1 MFAIVKKEIRSF
13 FAGASAY
20 LIGAVFLVLNG
31 CVLFVLPTPYN
42 LFDSGFAAMDGF
54 FEWMPLVFLFLIP
67 ALCMRSFAEEKKAGT
82 LESLLTRPVSE
93 AAIVGGKWLAAG
105 ILLLLFLLPAFLYRY
120 CMAELATPPGNID
133 RAAFWGAFIGV
144 WLLGAVFISIGL
156 FLSACTRNQMMAFIL
171 SAAACAVF
179 YWGFDALSRLPL
191 LGRIDL

>member
-67 ALCMRSFAEEKKAGT
+67 ALCMR
-82 LESLLTRPVSE
+82 
-93 AAIVGGKWLAAG
+93 
-105 ILLLLFLLPAFLYRY
+105 
-120 CMAELATPPGNID
+120 
-133 RAAFWGAFIGV
+133 
-144 WLLGAVFISIGL
+144 
-156 FLSACTRNQMMAFIL
+156 
-171 SAAACAVF
+171 
-179 YWGFDALSRLPL
+179 
-191 LGRIDL
+191 